1 MPLGLCR
8 AESRIKEPRTHT
20 LSVEPWAHSHA
31 FPGDR
36 HDLPRRR
43 TGAVAARAAVAR
55 LAGIVGGACLG
66 SMALGADG
74 WRLSTRAPVLGIAA
88 LAYHLARRHADDRRF
103 DIGRFGDLAPSPA
116 PC

>member
-43 TGAVAARAAVAR
+43 TGAVAARGRREIGGDRRRRVPR
-55 LAGIVGGACLG
+55 LDGP
-66 SMALGADG
+66 GADG

-103 DIGRFGDLAPSPA
+103 GIGRFGDLAPSPA

>member
-1 MPLGLCR
+1 M
-8 AESRIKEPRTHT
+8 
-20 LSVEPWAHSHA
+20 
-31 FPGDR
+31 
-36 HDLPRRR
+36 
-43 TGAVAARAAVAR
+43 
-55 LAGIVGGACLG
+55 AGIVGGACLG

-103 DIGRFGDLAPSPA
+103 GIGRFGDLAPSPA